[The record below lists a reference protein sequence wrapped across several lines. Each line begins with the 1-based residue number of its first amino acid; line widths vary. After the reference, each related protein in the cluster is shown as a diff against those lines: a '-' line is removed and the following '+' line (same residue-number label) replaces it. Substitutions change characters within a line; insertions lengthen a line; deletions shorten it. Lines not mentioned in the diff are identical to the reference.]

1 MISKCA
7 EKETKSEQQNNKFMY
22 LGNKDLGP
30 CFSCACIDLSTNRD
44 GAVNFSTNKSAPLQG
59 IFPGTFLPS
68 LGMVLVAW
76 GGETHEK
83 HEYQVQSLAIVRGK
97 SAFTFHTSVIKRY
110 RRQTQTILKGEKQN
124 LPKTD
129 CSLGLHSQIFLRF

>member
-7 EKETKSEQQNNKFMY
+7 EKETKSEQHNNKFMY

-44 GAVNFSTNKSAPLQG
+44 GAVNFSTNESAPLQG

-83 HEYQVQSLAIVRGK
+83 HEYQVKGSAMYYAAKALLLFTRVREKGSQLQTPNQS
-97 SAFTFHTSVIKRY
+97 
-110 RRQTQTILKGEKQN
+110 
-124 LPKTD
+124 
-129 CSLGLHSQIFLRF
+129 